1 MVIAR
6 GGLTVPLLPCCF
18 SSGYRTDRNL
28 SPPRA
33 LTTDSPYAVGE
44 AGDGSQ
50 AAMSEQPPISGS
62 GDVPTVHVKDGQGQ
76 ELLCF
81 LEQLIPL
88 DGNDYAL
95 LTPVDTPVCLFRLS
109 DDDEPE
115 LIEPASASEPVL
127 STAEVVL
134 QEHELSLVRSAVT
147 LTVAGEL
154 DEPDPEE
161 LDVDADDDDD
171 DDAETY
177 ELLVSF
183 LVAEQEYGL
192 YIPLDPF
199 FVVARMQNGHAL
211 LVQGDE
217 FERIQPRI
225 EAELEERE
233 SQD

>member
-1 MVIAR
+1 MR
-6 GGLTVPLLPCCF
+6 RPLTRAEQLTLRDPEVVSTESMGE
-18 SSGYRTDRNL
+18 SSSL
-28 SPPRA
+28 
-33 LTTDSPYAVGE
+33 
-44 AGDGSQ
+44 
-50 AAMSEQPPISGS
+50 SGS
-62 GDVPTVHVKDGQGQ
+62 GDVPTIVVRDGKGK

-88 DGNDYAL
+88 DGHDYAL

-109 DDDEPE
+109 DDEEPE
-115 LIEPASASEPVL
+115 LLEGLDASEPIL

-134 QEHELSLVRSAVT
+134 QEHELTLVRSAVT
-147 LTVAGEL
+147 LTVSGEL
-154 DEPDPEE
+154 EEPDPEDFDE
-161 LDVDADDDDD
+161 EDEENDSDD

-183 LVAEQEYGL
+183 MVADEEYGL

-199 FVVARMQNGHAL
+199 FVVARMENDHAL
-211 LVQGDE
+211 LVEGEE
-217 FERIQPRI
+217 FERVQPRI

>member
-1 MVIAR
+1 MR
-6 GGLTVPLLPCCF
+6 QPLTRAEQLTLRDPEGVSTESMGE
-18 SSGYRTDRNL
+18 SSSL
-28 SPPRA
+28 
-33 LTTDSPYAVGE
+33 
-44 AGDGSQ
+44 
-50 AAMSEQPPISGS
+50 SGS
-62 GDVPTVHVKDGQGQ
+62 GDVPTIVVRDGKGK

-88 DGNDYAL
+88 DGHDYAL

-109 DDDEPE
+109 DDEEPE
-115 LIEPASASEPVL
+115 LLEGLDASEPIL

-134 QEHELSLVRSAVT
+134 QEHELTLVRSAVT
-147 LTVAGEL
+147 LTVSGEL
-154 DEPDPEE
+154 EEPDPEDFDE
-161 LDVDADDDDD
+161 EDEENDSDD

-183 LVAEQEYGL
+183 MVADEEYGL

-199 FVVARMQNGHAL
+199 FVVARMENDHAL
-211 LVQGDE
+211 LVEGEE
-217 FERIQPRI
+217 FERVQPRI

>member
-1 MVIAR
+1 MR
-6 GGLTVPLLPCCF
+6 RPLTRAEQLTLRDPEGVSTESMGE
-18 SSGYRTDRNL
+18 SSSL
-28 SPPRA
+28 
-33 LTTDSPYAVGE
+33 
-44 AGDGSQ
+44 
-50 AAMSEQPPISGS
+50 SGS
-62 GDVPTVHVKDGQGQ
+62 GDVPTIVVRDGKGK

-88 DGNDYAL
+88 DGHDYAL

-109 DDDEPE
+109 DDEEPE
-115 LIEPASASEPVL
+115 LLEGLDASEPIL

-134 QEHELSLVRSAVT
+134 QEHELTLVRSAVT
-147 LTVAGEL
+147 LTVSGEL
-154 DEPDPEE
+154 EEPDPEDFDE
-161 LDVDADDDDD
+161 EDEENDSDD

-183 LVAEQEYGL
+183 MVVDEEYGL

-199 FVVARMQNGHAL
+199 FVVARMENDHAL
-211 LVQGDE
+211 LVEGEE
-217 FERIQPRI
+217 FERVQPRI

>member
-1 MVIAR
+1 MR
-6 GGLTVPLLPCCF
+6 RPLT
-18 SSGYRTDRNL
+18 
-28 SPPRA
+28 RA
-33 LTTDSPYAVGE
+33 EQLTLRDPEGVSTESMGE
-44 AGDGSQ
+44 ST
-50 AAMSEQPPISGS
+50 SLSGS
-62 GDVPTVHVKDGQGQ
+62 GDVPTIVVRDGKGK

-88 DGNDYAL
+88 DGHDYAL

-109 DDDEPE
+109 DDEEPE
-115 LIEPASASEPVL
+115 LLEGLDASEPIL

-134 QEHELSLVRSAVT
+134 QEHELTLVRSAVT
-147 LTVAGEL
+147 LTVSGEL
-154 DEPDPEE
+154 EEPDPEE
-161 LDVDADDDDD
+161 FDEEDEENDSDD

-183 LVAEQEYGL
+183 MVADEEYGL

-199 FVVARMQNGHAL
+199 FVVARMENDHAL
-211 LVQGDE
+211 LVEGEE
-217 FERIQPRI
+217 FERVQPRI